1 MLNDWLFAKR
11 LKKYRQMKQ
20 MEAGEGLQDSP
31 GVARD
36 FHSSSPGNGE
46 KVDEAGNSDVVAFD
60 GDAGPEVA
68 FVDRDA
74 VESGD
79 TEFEDFDGVPVC

>member
-1 MLNDWLFAKR
+1 MLNAWLFAKR
-11 LKKYRQMKQ
+11 LKKYRQMKE

-46 KVDEAGNSDVVAFD
+46 KVDEAGTSDVVAFD

-74 VESGD
+74 AESGD